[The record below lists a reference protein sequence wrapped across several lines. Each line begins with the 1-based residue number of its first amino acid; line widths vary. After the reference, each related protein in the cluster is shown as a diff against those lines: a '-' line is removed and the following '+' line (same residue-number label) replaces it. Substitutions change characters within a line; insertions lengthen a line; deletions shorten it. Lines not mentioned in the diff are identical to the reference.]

1 MNDSCEYPIS
11 IAEVMFGNFIK
22 YDRMYQL
29 TNFAFYGDVESLGS
43 VNVFIDA
50 YSLVRSLYTRG
61 SNIIV
66 KDSFAIASCLIN
78 LAIHIRSYFETRH
91 RVRSKIYIIYGGARP
106 VNALKIYSQYNEKNM
121 LMEDS
126 NVLMK
131 KLIMDNMD
139 VVSILSP
146 YLYDIFCISDTQ
158 NEFSVI
164 ASCII
169 KNKSDS
175 DPSIIYSKDQM
186 AYQLA
191 AFHPRTVMYRPKK
204 SLREDISWV
213 VTKSNI
219 YDTYRYNELK
229 IAKKIDSSLSPF
241 MFSLYQ
247 AFSGL
252 RSRNIPSIKNANRS
266 ILILEDAVNRSLF
279 TNGYNSNSILYLNSP
294 ALDDLFEG
302 KLQEIRTR
310 VAAIDIIYQEAIY
323 ESSPASRI
331 IANSIIN
338 LYNPEEVRKINDIYF
353 QSYPIDLNR
362 L

>member
-158 NEFSVI
+158 NEFSII

-175 DPSIIYSKDQM
+175 DPNIIYSKDQM

-219 YDTYRYNELK
+219 YDTYR
-229 IAKKIDSSLSPF
+229 
-241 MFSLYQ
+241 
-247 AFSGL
+247 
-252 RSRNIPSIKNANRS
+252 KNANRS